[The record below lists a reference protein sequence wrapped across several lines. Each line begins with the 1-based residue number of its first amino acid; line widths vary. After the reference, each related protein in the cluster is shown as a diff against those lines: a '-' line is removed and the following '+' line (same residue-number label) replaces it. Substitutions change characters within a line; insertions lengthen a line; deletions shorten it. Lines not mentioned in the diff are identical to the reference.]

1 MARPIGA
8 GYHPRRSTTTDRT
21 EPPALMM
28 RTAGKLLAL
37 LLTVSATACSSID
50 LPELRF
56 PGVYRATIQQGNVVT
71 QEMVDRLRPGM
82 TRRQVRFVLGEPVA
96 ANAFRTNRWDYL
108 YTIQIGAQERQQ
120 QRLTVY
126 FDEDALSY
134 FEGDFVPTAVREAR
148 EAAEAA
154 AAEEAAQG

>member
-1 MARPIGA
+1 MTHAGGA
-8 GYHPRRSTTTDRT
+8 SYHPRRSTIADRT
-21 EPPALMM
+21 EPPPPMM
-28 RTAGKLLAL
+28 RTAGTLLAL
-37 LLTVSATACSSID
+37 LLIANTSACSSID

-82 TRRQVRFVLGEPVA
+82 TRRQVRFVLGEPVV
-96 ANAFRTNRWDYL
+96 ANAFRADRWDYL

-120 QRLTVY
+120 QRLTLY
-126 FDEDALSY
+126 FDDDELSY
-134 FEGDFVPTAVREAR
+134 FEGDFVPTAVKEAR

-154 AAEEAAQG
+154 AAEAAAQG

>member
-1 MARPIGA
+1 M
-8 GYHPRRSTTTDRT
+8 T
-21 EPPALMM
+21 

-37 LLTVSATACSSID
+37 LLAASTTACSSID

-71 QEMVDRLRPGM
+71 QEMIDRLRPGM
-82 TRRQVRFVLGEPVA
+82 TRRQVRFVLGEPVL
-96 ANAFRTNRWDYL
+96 ANAFRADRWDYL
-108 YTIQIGAQERQQ
+108 YTVQVGAQARQQ

-126 FDEDALSY
+126 FEEDALAY
-134 FEGDFVPTAVREAR
+134 FEGDFVPTAVKEAR

-154 AAEEAAQG
+154 AEEAAQG

>member
-1 MARPIGA
+1 MTRPGGA
-8 GYHPRRSTTTDRT
+8 GYHPRRSTTADRT
-21 EPPALMM
+21 ETPSLMM
-28 RTAGKLLAL
+28 RTAGTLLAL
-37 LLTVSATACSSID
+37 LLITSTSACSSID
-50 LPELRF
+50 LAELRF

-82 TRRQVRFVLGEPVA
+82 TRRQVRFVLGEPVV
-96 ANAFRTNRWDYL
+96 ANAFRADRWDYL

-126 FDEDALSY
+126 FDGDTLSY
-134 FEGDFVPTAVREAR
+134 FEGDFVPTAVKEAR

-154 AAEEAAQG
+154 AAEAAAQG